1 MRLADFIMRDM
12 QAILAQWEAFAAT
25 RVPAATGMT
34 PLALRKH
41 ARQILEAVAKDLSA
55 FQSQDAQAAKSMGR
69 APKLMEAPETAAQ
82 THGFLR
88 AQSGFQI
95 NQMASEYRALR
106 ASVLRMWMD
115 ACQPNDFH
123 ADDIVRFNEAID
135 QALAESIA
143 FFSAEVDRARELF
156 LGMLGHDMRTP
167 LQAIQMTASYLALL
181 NAGPKV
187 SEAASRLTNC
197 GARMKALLDD
207 LVEFNR
213 TKLGMGIDIAPTDV
227 DLAALF
233 GDELEQLRA
242 AYPNRQLVLEVVG
255 DARGFWDGLCLQRL
269 LGNLVVNALKYGV
282 QDAPV
287 RVLITGEEA
296 VVRFEVRNTGPA
308 MEQSTLEQLFEPR
321 NRGSQPEN
329 RYTSD
334 GSSGLGLHIARE
346 IAKAHG
352 GAIEA
357 RSEETEIVFAV
368 RLPRSQLMK

>member
-1 MRLADFIMRDM
+1 
-12 QAILAQWEAFAAT
+12 
-25 RVPAATGMT
+25 
-34 PLALRKH
+34 
-41 ARQILEAVAKDLSA
+41 
-55 FQSQDAQAAKSMGR
+55 
-69 APKLMEAPETAAQ
+69 
-82 THGFLR
+82 
-88 AQSGFQI
+88 
-95 NQMASEYRALR
+95 
-106 ASVLRMWMD
+106 
-115 ACQPNDFH
+115 
-123 ADDIVRFNEAID
+123 
-135 QALAESIA
+135 
-143 FFSAEVDRARELF
+143 
-156 LGMLGHDMRTP
+156 
-167 LQAIQMTASYLALL
+167 MTASYLALL

-242 AYPNRQLVLEVVG
+242 AYPNRQLELEVAG